1 MTALSNARNEQ
12 MNNKTKK
19 GLVRPTKKVEKKIPD
34 KNTKKGT
41 EVEEA
46 KQVDFGQRIV
56 TIKSWDEKFF
66 NCPSTGKI

>member
-1 MTALSNARNEQ
+1 

-46 KQVDFGQRIV
+46 K
-56 TIKSWDEKFF
+56 
-66 NCPSTGKI
+66 